1 MNITDFDQSPMNNS
15 HDYRNSENMA
25 NYSHNE
31 TRNSYESY
39 TSYVSMNDSVT
50 EYGKKLAEKGYLI
63 MDHIDLSICAVR
75 LHQYKKLRTFLNT
88 QIWMSKII
96 ANRSMSIDKQK
107 LLIELRSLAMKHT
120 ENLNDLLDLF
130 KLEYKSYYI
139 TEHETEKAFNYLR
152 IVMTKFDANNK
163 NHNHYIILGYIA
175 KLNIEITLLEERE
188 KELKRRWEN
197 GEDIYL
203 SIIEIE

>member
-1 MNITDFDQSPMNNS
+1 MGTSSPEGFNLVKSHNTESLATDISEMNI
-15 HDYRNSENMA
+15 
-25 NYSHNE
+25 
-31 TRNSYESY
+31 
-39 TSYVSMNDSVT
+39 
-50 EYGKKLAEKGYLI
+50 
-63 MDHIDLSICAVR
+63 DHFRECA
-75 LHQYKKLRTFLNT
+75 
-88 QIWMSKII
+88 
-96 ANRSMSIDKQK
+96 
-107 LLIELRSLAMKHT
+107 
-120 ENLNDLLDLF
+120 F